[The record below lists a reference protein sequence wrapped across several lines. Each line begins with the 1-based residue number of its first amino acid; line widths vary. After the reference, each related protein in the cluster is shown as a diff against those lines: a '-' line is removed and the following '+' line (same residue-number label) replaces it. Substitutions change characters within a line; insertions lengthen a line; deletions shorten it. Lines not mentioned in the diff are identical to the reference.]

1 MENKKGTSM
10 NEIKEYDF
18 ASEFSKNPGLRFE
31 KITPG
36 ISGEKFR
43 DEVLQKYFDNNQK
56 IVINVDGVES
66 SLGASFLSE
75 AFGNIAVSE
84 GIEKFNKIIF
94 FDTGSEKGKINDREM
109 RLRVQEA
116 IKRNNN

>member
-1 MENKKGTSM
+1 M

-43 DEVLQKYFDNNQK
+43 DEVLKECFENNRK
-56 IVINVDGVES
+56 IIIDVNGVES

-75 AFGNIAVSE
+75 AFGNIAVDY
-84 GIEKFNKIIF
+84 GIEKFNEIIE
-94 FDTGSEKGKINDREM
+94 FDTTNEKGKMHDKEM
-109 RLRVQEA
+109 RLRVNEA
-116 IKRNNN
+116 LKRHNN